1 MNKDFKLSNP
11 VHFLAL
17 GFGSGLIKPAPGTWG
32 TLAAVPVYLAL
43 VELVSLVSPVSP
55 VTSVALFSSSSIFYL
70 AVVVLSFVFG
80 VYLCGK
86 TARDVGV
93 HDHGA
98 IVWDE
103 IVGYLITMAFFT
115 PTLLNIVLGFALFR
129 VFDIVK
135 PWPIKLLDKHVHG
148 GFGIMIDDVLAGV
161 FAWVCLLGA
170 TYWLGV
176 PGLLGI

>member
-1 MNKDFKLSNP
+1 MNIEFKLSNP

-32 TLAAVPVYLAL
+32 TLSAIPLYFLLA
-43 VELVSLVSPVSP
+43 SLVS
-55 VTSVALFSSSSIFYL
+55 TAGGIYLSVVMVAF
-70 AVVVLSFVFG
+70 VLG

-86 TARDVGV
+86 TAADVGV

-103 IVGYLITMAFFT
+103 IVGFLITMIWFE
-115 PTLLNIVLGFALFR
+115 PTLVNIVLGFVLFR
-129 VFDIVK
+129 LFDIVK

-148 GFGIMIDDVLAGV
+148 GFGIMIDDVLAGF
-161 FAWVCLLGA
+161 FAWCVLYALH
-170 TYWLGV
+170 YFSL
-176 PGLLGI
+176 I

>member
-1 MNKDFKLSNP
+1 MNVEFKLSNP

-32 TLAAVPVYLAL
+32 TLSAIPLYLLLASVISTSGAIYFAVLLLAFCL
-43 VELVSLVSPVSP
+43 
-55 VTSVALFSSSSIFYL
+55 
-70 AVVVLSFVFG
+70 G
-80 VYLCGK
+80 VYVCGK
-86 TARDVGV
+86 TASDVGV

-103 IVGYLITMAFFT
+103 IVGFLITMVWFE
-115 PTLLNIVLGFALFR
+115 PTLINIIIGFALFR
-129 VFDIVK
+129 LFDIVK

-161 FAWVCLLGA
+161 FAWVLLYA
-170 TYWLGV
+170 LHYFVLS
-176 PGLLGI
+176 